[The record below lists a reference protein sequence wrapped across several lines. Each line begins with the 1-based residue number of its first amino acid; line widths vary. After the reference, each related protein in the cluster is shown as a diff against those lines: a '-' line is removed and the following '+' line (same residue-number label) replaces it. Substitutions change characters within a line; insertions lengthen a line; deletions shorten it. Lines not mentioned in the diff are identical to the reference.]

1 MQHSIF
7 KKSIIEK
14 PCLQDKNLWVKFR
27 LPIIGEIRFNP
38 IVTFAAISL
47 IWTFVAICANFQDKV
62 PFDEW
67 KSAIVDNFTWLYV
80 GAESIWAIFAILLYF
95 SKYSDIKLGKEE
107 DEPEF
112 SDPTWFMMLFSCGIG
127 NGLFFFGVA
136 EPIFHYTG
144 DNRYS
149 ADHTRPDNTLAQDA
163 ITLTLY
169 HFGIHVWTAYSLVGL
184 VLGLVSFREGLPL
197 TMRSCFY
204 PLIGDRVFGWIGD
217 LIDIVSIMTTLFGV
231 CTNLGLG
238 ARQLN
243 EGLHFLI
250 HVVPS
255 DDVTIQLIIIW
266 CITAV
271 ATISTVSG
279 IHAGIKRLSQIC
291 FLVGLFVMVVTL
303 FLDDTSYLLNLYV
316 QSIGSY
322 FQHILKLGSH
332 TDAFEKLGPSS
343 GFTDRN
349 RWVPEGVESADG
361 PKSWMESWTLF
372 YWGWWISW
380 CPFVGMFLAK
390 ISKGR
395 TIKQFLKG
403 TLTTPFIYISLW
415 MVIFGG
421 AGIHQERSAARAGLC
436 CADQSGWFLTPDMIN
451 NSIHSNVNLT
461 EVIEPAKSLWM
472 CQGNGCGACANQ
484 VLEAKGRTNATYGDF
499 INEYADMADD
509 LGSVSTDRQ
518 LARLSCHSTEQMW
531 FDVMRSRSGI
541 GEFLSLF
548 SLTGIVLYFITS
560 SDSGSLV
567 IDCLSANGDPD
578 PPSLQ
583 VKLRNHHLIKYSRIK
598 MHLSLQRIF
607 WALTEGATASGLLVA
622 GGKEGLAALQAI
634 GLLSGL
640 PFIFLMCLIC
650 VAIWKALRVVGGDLD
665 PHGPEFAISIFAPF
679 ATEPYCDIKA
689 SRTWKLFL
697 QFAMNIFIAPYT
709 LAVVAA
715 RLNNDKKVWAYA
727 IPIASA
733 FGLFILC
740 HILELVISGMWAVAW
755 FFFLCFVATMTSYRI
770 QTRERYGIDG
780 HPAEDFFVSCFYP
793 ACVLQVS

>member
-1 MQHSIF
+1 M
-7 KKSIIEK
+7 
-14 PCLQDKNLWVKFR
+14 WVKFR
-27 LPIIGEIRFNP
+27 IPIIGEIRFNP

-47 IWTFVAICANFQDKV
+47 IWAFVVICAYCREKV
-62 PFDEW
+62 PFNEW
-67 KSAIVDNFTWLYV
+67 NSGIADKFTWLYI
-80 GAESIWAIFAILLYF
+80 GAESIWAIFAIFLYF

-136 EPIFHYTG
+136 EPVYHYTG
-144 DNRYS
+144 DNRFS

-184 VLGLVSFREGLPL
+184 ILGLVAFREGLPL

-217 LIDIVSIMTTLFGV
+217 FIDIISIITTLFGV

-238 ARQLN
+238 ARQVN

-250 HVVPS
+250 PGVPD
-255 DDVTIQLIIIW
+255 DDVTTQLILIW
-266 CITAV
+266 CITAI
-271 ATISTVSG
+271 ATVSTVSG
-279 IHAGIKRLSQIC
+279 VHAGIKRLSQIC
-291 FLVGLFVMVVTL
+291 FFVGLFVMIVTL
-303 FLDDTSYLLNLYV
+303 FLDDSSYLLNLYV

-322 FQHILKLGSH
+322 FQHILQLGSH

-343 GFTDRN
+343 GFKERH
-349 RWVPEGVESADG
+349 RWVPDGTTSTDG
-361 PKSWMESWTLF
+361 PKNWMEGWTLF

-403 TLTTPFIYISLW
+403 TLTTPFIYISMW

-421 AGIHQERSAARAGLC
+421 AGIHQERSAATAGLC
-436 CADQSGWFLTPDMIN
+436 CPDKSGWFLTPERIN
-451 NSIHSNVNLT
+451 NSLHSRVDLTNV
-461 EVIEPAKSLWM
+461 IQPDSSLWM
-472 CQGNGCGACANQ
+472 CQGNGCGPCAMQ
-484 VLEAKGRTNATYGDF
+484 VLESRGRTESTYGDF
-499 INEYADMADD
+499 IAEYIDLGDDM
-509 LGSVSTDRQ
+509 GSVSADRN

-548 SLTGIVLYFITS
+548 SLIGIILYFITS

-583 VKLRNHHLIKYSRIK
+583 VTNLLTWPTDDEVTNHSYISANLLVSDGRCHGLWPPSGRWEGGTRCPASDRPPVRSSLHLPHVP
-598 MHLSLQRIF
+598 HLHCHL
-607 WALTEGATASGLLVA
+607 EGAE
-622 GGKEGLAALQAI
+622 GGG
-634 GLLSGL
+634 
-640 PFIFLMCLIC
+640 
-650 VAIWKALRVVGGDLD
+650 R
-665 PHGPEFAISIFAPF
+665 
-679 ATEPYCDIKA
+679 
-689 SRTWKLFL
+689 
-697 QFAMNIFIAPYT
+697 
-709 LAVVAA
+709 
-715 RLNNDKKVWAYA
+715 
-727 IPIASA
+727 
-733 FGLFILC
+733 
-740 HILELVISGMWAVAW
+740 
-755 FFFLCFVATMTSYRI
+755 
-770 QTRERYGIDG
+770 
-780 HPAEDFFVSCFYP
+780 
-793 ACVLQVS
+793 